1 MNAARTTCLI
11 LTLAA
16 ASGLTVLLLLG
27 GCTPSSSPG
36 AVQSATADQQAGNA
50 ASANAAGS
58 RTPPKNIT
66 FDTIKLAKMK
76 DKNEPFRRDMLTPTI
91 EKLDGQRVR
100 IRGFIFP
107 PPQQTGLTRFMLVR
121 DNMACC
127 FGPGSW
133 LYDRIKV
140 DMVPG
145 ASTDYKLGP
154 IVVEG
159 VFDVH
164 EIRMPDGSYMA
175 IYRLT
180 ADKAQ

>member
-1 MNAARTTCLI
+1 MSASRSICLI

-16 ASGLTVLLLLG
+16 ACGLTALLVAG
-27 GCTPSSSPG
+27 GCSPSSAPG
-36 AVQSATADQQAGNA
+36 AIQFAADQKAGDSASSTVA
-50 ASANAAGS
+50 AA
-58 RTPPKNIT
+58 RTPPKDIT

-76 DKNEPFRRDMLTPTI
+76 DKYEPFRRDMLTPTI

-154 IVVEG
+154 IMVEG